1 MLDNII
7 RDNLQSVLESIALI
21 EVRFSKVG
29 VADKFVTSSAGVV
42 LLDAISM
49 RLQVIG
55 ELIKKIDKIDDALLE
70 KYNEIEWNKIMKL
83 RDIISHHYD
92 RMDHEI
98 IYDICKNHIPRLKA
112 TITKIIEKEGT
123 Q

>member
-21 EVRFSKVG
+21 EVRFSKVDL
-29 VADKFVTSSAGVV
+29 ADKFVTSSAGVV

-112 TITKIIEKEGT
+112 AITKIIEKEGT